1 MNHGYSKPE
10 VEKVKPM
17 KVDPDFA
24 AALKEVGQ
32 EVMRAVSKHETWHS
46 AHEGYGVLLE
56 EVDELWD
63 EVKKRST
70 TLGGT
75 RDVKKLRLEA
85 CQVAAMAIRFM
96 VEVAH

>member
-1 MNHGYSKPE
+1 MNTSYPKRD
-10 VEKVKPM
+10 VEKIKPL
-17 KVDPDFA
+17 A
-24 AALKEVGQ
+24 ATPEIAKALKEVQQ
-32 EVMRAVSKHETWHS
+32 EVMTAKARHGKWHS
-46 AHEGYGVLLE
+46 AHEGYAVLAE

-75 RDVKKLRLEA
+75 RDIGKLRREA

-96 VEVAH
+96 TEIGQ